1 MGKKFLKLKLGARVE
16 ITWQDAWSND
26 EGWEDC
32 ALADLCA
39 TSAINQTMGYIVH
52 SDKRQ
57 LVLAQSV
64 HEEGMRFCSLTG
76 IPVGCILHVKKFVQK

>member
-1 MGKKFLKLKLGARVE
+1 MKTEGTLIE

-39 TSAINQTMGYIVH
+39 TSAINKTVGYVVH
-52 SDKRQ
+52 ESKRQ
-57 LVLAQSV
+57 IVLAQSV
-64 HEEGMRFCSLTG
+64 HAEGERFCTLTG
-76 IPVGCILHVKKFVQK
+76 IPVGCILKIRKIKRG